1 MVHGYTSLT
10 TLSLSPLSSSDATH
24 FYIAITMHISTPV
37 HAFLFLLGV
46 SSRAHGSWTSSAEAA
61 AATAAQSQSKG
72 KVR

>member
-37 HAFLFLLGV
+37 QHSSSSLVCPLELMAAGHPLLKLLLPQLL
-46 SSRAHGSWTSSAEAA
+46 SL
-61 AATAAQSQSKG
+61 SQKE
-72 KVR
+72 R